1 MGKRQ
6 ISDLAL
12 NVALEVI
19 ILLLICSICL
29 SISASVYSI
38 YQQLRQWQLAAGL
51 LLWALQAGY
60 MD

>member
-38 YQQLRQWQLAAGL
+38 YQQLRQRQLAAGL

>member
-38 YQQLRQWQLAAGL
+38 YQQLRQLAAGL